1 VTGAADNNFLGLR
14 VDVDTLR
21 GTRLG
26 VPELVRRFAAAGV
39 KASFFFSVGPD
50 NMGRNLY
57 RLLRPRFLW
66 KMLRSR
72 APSLYGWDIL
82 LMGTLGPGP
91 LIGERAGAAIR
102 QAAEAG
108 HELGLHA
115 WDHYRWQN
123 FLARMSENELRGEF
137 DRAYQ
142 RLTEIAGRPPVA
154 SANPAWRSTPAML
167 KLKESYPFLY
177 NSDCRGDRIFLP
189 QLPGGAAKIP
199 QVPTTLPTFDE
210 LVGSGGIT
218 LENYNAAIWSRL
230 QPGRLNVYT
239 VHAEV
244 EGIAY
249 PEMFSDFLRGCR
261 ERGYELGPLSALLQ
275 AKASSSWPCYVIAER
290 EIEGR
295 EGKVAMRKEEEK
307 EEREELGRKAQ
318 RLRKK
323 RNYRKKESRRE
334 EVNPKA

>member
-1 VTGAADNNFLGLR
+1 MKRMNEVKEGRNKDLKEISVPLRSSAVETSSRTPIGLR

-26 VPELVRRFAAAGV
+26 VPELVRRFAGAGV

-57 RLLRPRFLW
+57 RLRRPKFLW

-91 LIGERAGAAIR
+91 VIGERAAEAIR
-102 QAAEAG
+102 MAAEAG
-108 HELGLHA
+108 HEIGIHA

-123 FLARMSENELRGEF
+123 FLERIPAEELHRQF
-137 DRAYQ
+137 DRAY
-142 RLTEIAGRPPVA
+142 RLLAEISGKPPAA

-167 KLKESYPFLY
+167 KLKENYSFLY

-189 QLPGGAAKIP
+189 RLEGGTAGIP
-199 QVPTTLPTFDE
+199 QIPTTLPTFDE
-210 LVGSGGIT
+210 VVGAGGVT
-218 LENYNAAIWSRL
+218 VENYNAAIWSRL
-230 QPGRLNVYT
+230 QPDRLNVYT
-239 VHAEV
+239 LHAEV

-249 PEMFSDFLRGCR
+249 PERFAAFLQGCR
-261 ERGYELGPLSALLQ
+261 ERGFELVPLSALIP
-275 AKASSSWPCYVIAER
+275 AKGRNQMPCYSIEER
-290 EIEGR
+290 PMEGR
-295 EGKVAMRKEEEK
+295 DGKVATPIVEGSE
-307 EEREELGRKAQ
+307 A
-318 RLRKK
+318 
-323 RNYRKKESRRE
+323 
-334 EVNPKA
+334 

>member
-1 VTGAADNNFLGLR
+1 MAGESWLGLR

-21 GTRLG
+21 GTRRG

-39 KASFFFSVGPD
+39 QASFFFSVGPD

-82 LMGTLGPGP
+82 LRGTLGPGP
-91 LIGERAGAAIR
+91 LIGEKAGDAIR
-102 QAAEAG
+102 LAAAAG
-108 HELGLHA
+108 HEIGLHA

-123 FLARMSENELRGEF
+123 FLDRLPAKELAREF

-142 RLTEIAGRPPVA
+142 SLAEIAGRPAVA

-167 KLKESYPFLY
+167 KLKEKYPFLY

-189 QLPGGAAKIP
+189 LLEAGAAKIP

-210 LVGSGGIT
+210 LVGTSGVS

-239 VHAEV
+239 LHAEV

-249 PEMFSDFLRGCR
+249 PERFAEFLAGCR
-261 ERGYELGPLSALLQ
+261 ERGFELVPLSALLP
-275 AKASSSWPCYVIAER
+275 AKGRGPLPCYAMEER
-290 EIEGR
+290 ELAGR
-295 EGKVAMRKEEEK
+295 EGKVATAVGEE
-307 EEREELGRKAQ
+307 G
-318 RLRKK
+318 
-323 RNYRKKESRRE
+323 
-334 EVNPKA
+334 

>member
-1 VTGAADNNFLGLR
+1 MTRIEMSPAKNQLGLR

-26 VPELVRRFAAAGV
+26 VPELVRRFDAAGV
-39 KASFFFSVGPD
+39 QASFFFSVGPD
-50 NMGRNLY
+50 NMGRNLF

-82 LMGTLGPGP
+82 LRGTLGPGP
-91 LIGERAGAAIR
+91 LIGEKAGDAIR
-102 QAAEAG
+102 IAAEAG
-108 HELGLHA
+108 HEVGLHA

-123 FLARMSENELRGEF
+123 FLDRLPAKELAREF

-142 RLTEIAGRPPVA
+142 SLAEIAGKPPAA

-189 QLPGGAAKIP
+189 RLGPAAGKIP
-199 QVPTTLPTFDE
+199 QIPTTLPTFDE
-210 LVGSGGIT
+210 LVGIGGIT

-230 QPGRLNVYT
+230 KPGRLNVYT
-239 VHAEV
+239 LHAEV

-249 PEMFSDFLRGCR
+249 PELFAEFLAGCR
-261 ERGYELGPLSALLQ
+261 ERGYELVPLSALLQ
-275 AKASSSWPCYVIAER
+275 ATGHGQLPSYVLE
-290 EIEGR
+290 EQPLKGR
-295 EGKVAMRKEEEK
+295 DGKVAT
-307 EEREELGRKAQ
+307 LVVGGSQ
-318 RLRKK
+318 D
-323 RNYRKKESRRE
+323 
-334 EVNPKA
+334 

>member
-1 VTGAADNNFLGLR
+1 MPADPNRQLTTKGLTPIGLR

-21 GTRLG
+21 GTRRG

-91 LIGERAGAAIR
+91 RIGEKAGAAIR
-102 QAAEAG
+102 LAAEAG
-108 HELGLHA
+108 HEIGLHA

-123 FLARMSENELRGEF
+123 FLDRLPAEELAREF
-137 DRAYQ
+137 ERAYQ
-142 RLTEIAGRPPVA
+142 SLAELTGKPPAA
-154 SANPAWRSTPAML
+154 SANPAWRSSPAML
-167 KLKESYPFLY
+167 KLKERYPFLY

-189 QLPGGAAKIP
+189 RLEGGAAKIP

-210 LVGSGGIT
+210 LVGTGGIT
-218 LENYNAAIWSRL
+218 LENYNSAIWSRL

-239 VHAEV
+239 LHAEV

-249 PEMFSDFLRGCR
+249 PEMFSDLMRGCR
-261 ERGYELGPLSALLQ
+261 ERGYELSPLSSLLP
-275 AKASSSWPCYVIAER
+275 AEGRDRLPCYSMEER
-290 EIEGR
+290 ELMGR
-295 EGKVAMRKEEEK
+295 DGKVAMAVV
-307 EEREELGRKAQ
+307 EEREDLNTKAQ
-318 RLRKK
+318 RHEVRK
-323 RNYRKKESRRE
+323 
-334 EVNPKA
+334 